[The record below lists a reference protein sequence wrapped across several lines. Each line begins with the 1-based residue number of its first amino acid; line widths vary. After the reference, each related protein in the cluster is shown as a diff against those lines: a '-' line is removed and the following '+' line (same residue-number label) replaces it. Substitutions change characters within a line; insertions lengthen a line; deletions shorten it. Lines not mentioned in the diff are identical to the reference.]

1 MNIHEYPGKYFN
13 ISLYYSIIVRI
24 TKNARGL
31 SFENNLLIAPIVSFN
46 RSSGEGDFP
55 AFDPRRKPLI
65 PGLRAFMGFRWPT
78 VSQTIPRLKK
88 KAGGYHIRPPALP

>member
-31 SFENNLLIAPIVSFN
+31 SFENN
-46 RSSGEGDFP
+46 R
-55 AFDPRRKPLI
+55 
-65 PGLRAFMGFRWPT
+65 
-78 VSQTIPRLKK
+78 
-88 KAGGYHIRPPALP
+88 